1 MTTLEVSAA
10 RPSWRRVQTEDPA
23 GAKSPGRQA
32 ELTGPQVVYCC
43 AVVVYLIFFVLFARF
58 FVWKYLADRDYWSRR
73 PVLTAHALGG
83 QARLQGRDLPRF
95 SVLVP
100 ARNEAAVIEKTV
112 DHLTRMDYPKTHYEV
127 VVATDEKEL
136 LDAARA
142 RRLAV
147 SRVERLLRTRLHLH
161 SGDRTAPP
169 GVLGP
174 EASRLLTH
182 LLAEQALREYS
193 SRRPNRYPV
202 LTVPAGLAWVPHP
215 KRPGLLREIA
225 ALLIAGQGKLPARDL
240 CCVIERTVPAR
251 PAEQL
256 CREGPAL
263 VGLAIPV
270 VAAYHDLLGCGDRRT
285 VPDMLRRAARARHP
299 ATAEILV
306 SLVRLL
312 SARMVDSLA
321 REQPSSLRARL
332 EQCAVEALPTTQDV
346 VERTISGLGCRRGT
360 AARVK
365 HVVVPFDFDGRFG
378 GRRTGETVPS
388 TKGRALNYALSH
400 LDPRTEICGFY
411 DAESRPDPPVLLYVA
426 WRRLTSGIKVMQ
438 GPVFQVRNFFQMG
451 PLCRIASLYQA
462 VTHEWYLPHL
472 FRRLPFVS
480 GTNLYVEKALLQ
492 ELGGYDHGSL
502 TEDLELG
509 VRAYLQAGEWP
520 EYLPYASSEQTPP
533 TLRGFFRQRLRWGTG
548 HLQVMDKLRADST
561 SDPARRRKLLHDLF
575 VKGQME
581 WSLYQLATLVPP
593 AVLILY
599 FAGWVDPY
607 VLPAAVHRFLSALT
621 LTYWGFT
628 MYVYVRYR
636 AYLDMS
642 ARPRNR
648 LGHWSVLPQLLV
660 LPLAAFMFPVP
671 YSTAMVLKGLG
682 REPKA
687 WVKTPRTVE

>member
-1 MTTLEVSAA
+1 M
-10 RPSWRRVQTEDPA
+10 
-23 GAKSPGRQA
+23 
-32 ELTGPQVVYCC
+32 TGPQVVYCC

-58 FVWKYLADRDYWSRR
+58 FVWKYLADRQYWNRR
-73 PVLTAHALGG
+73 PVLTAHALFSLA
-83 QARLQGRDLPRF
+83 QKHGRDLPRF

-127 VVATDEKEL
+127 VVATDEKEVIE
-136 LDAARA
+136 AART
-142 RRLAV
+142 RPLAV
-147 SRVERLLRTRLHLH
+147 DAVQELLSERL
-161 SGDRTAPP
+161 GP
-169 GVLGP
+169 GAAQRGISPRGAQAALLSAD
-174 EASRLLTH
+174 ASRLLTH

-193 SRRPNRYPV
+193 TRRSHYPV
-202 LTVPAGLAWVPHP
+202 LTIPSGLAWVPHA

-225 ALLIAGQGKLPARDL
+225 ALLISGKGKLSERQL
-240 CCVIERTVPAR
+240 CCVIERTVPPR

-256 CREGPAL
+256 RREGPAL

-270 VAAYHDLLGCGDRRT
+270 VAAYHDLAGNGDRQM
-285 VPDMLRRAARARHP
+285 VPNMLRRAARAKHR

-312 SARMVDSLA
+312 SARMVDTLA
-321 REQPSSLRARL
+321 REKPADLRARL
-332 EQCAVEALPTTQDV
+332 ELAAVEALPTTQDV
-346 VERTISGLGCRRGT
+346 VERTISGLSSRGT
-360 AARVK
+360 AAKVK
-365 HVVVPFDFDGRFG
+365 HVVVPADFDGRYG
-378 GRRTGETVPS
+378 GELIGEAVPS
-388 TKGRALNYALSH
+388 TKGRALNYALSR
-400 LDPRTEICGFY
+400 LDPHTEMCGFY
-411 DAESRPDPPVLLYVA
+411 DAESRPDAPVLLYVA
-426 WRRLTSGIKVMQ
+426 WRRLMSGIKVMQ

-451 PLCRIASLYQA
+451 PLCRIAALYQA

-548 HLQVMDKLRADST
+548 HLQVMDKLRADTT
-561 SDPARRRKLLHDLF
+561 SDPTRRRKLLHDLF

-593 AVLILY
+593 AVLVLY
-599 FAGWVDPY
+599 FMGWVDPY
-607 VLPAAVHRFLSALT
+607 GLPVSVHRFLSALT
-621 LTYWGFT
+621 LVYWGFT

-636 AYLDMS
+636 GYLDMS

-648 LGHWSVLPQLLV
+648 LGHWSVLPQLLI

>member
-1 MTTLEVSAA
+1 M
-10 RPSWRRVQTEDPA
+10 
-23 GAKSPGRQA
+23 
-32 ELTGPQVVYCC
+32 TGPQVVYCC

-58 FVWKYLADRDYWSRR
+58 FVWKYLADRDYWGRR
-73 PVLTAHALGG
+73 PVLTAHAL
-83 QARLQGRDLPRF
+83 QSLAHQQGRDLPRF

-112 DHLTRMDYPKTHYEV
+112 EHLTRMDYPKTHYEV
-127 VVATDEKEL
+127 VVATDQKEVIEAARTRPAAVAEVESL
-136 LDAARA
+136 LRQRLDPDAAAGRPAPA
-142 RRLAV
+142 R
-147 SRVERLLRTRLHLH
+147 
-161 SGDRTAPP
+161 P
-169 GVLGP
+169 LGP
-174 EASRLLTH
+174 EAARLLTH
-182 LLAEQALREYS
+182 LLAEQALREYNS
-193 SRRPNRYPV
+193 GRSRYPV
-202 LTVPAGLAWVPHP
+202 LVVPSGLAWVPHA
-215 KRPGLLREIA
+215 KRPGLLRDIA
-225 ALLIAGQGKLPARDL
+225 ALLIAGRGRLTERQL
-240 CCVIERTVPAR
+240 CCVVERTVPAR

-256 CREGPAL
+256 RREGPAL

-270 VAAYHDLLGCGDRRT
+270 LAAFHDLSGNGGRRM
-285 VPDMLRRAARARHP
+285 VPNMLRRAARAKHR
-299 ATAEILV
+299 ATAQILV

-312 SARMVDSLA
+312 SATMVDSLA
-321 REQPSSLRARL
+321 RQSPADLRSRL
-332 EQCAVEALPTTQDV
+332 ELAAIEALPTTQDV
-346 VERTISGLGCRRGT
+346 VDRTICGLGGRGT
-360 AARVK
+360 GARVK
-365 HVVVPFDFDGRFG
+365 HIVVPYDFDGRFG
-378 GRRTGETVPS
+378 GRRTGASVPS
-388 TKGRALNYALSH
+388 TKGRALNYALVH
-400 LDPRTEICGFY
+400 VDPLTEVCGFY

-426 WRRLTSGIKVMQ
+426 WRRLVAGTKVMQ

-480 GTNLYVEKALLQ
+480 GTNLYVEKVLLQ

-509 VRAYLQAGEWP
+509 VRAYLRAGEWP

-548 HLQVMDKLRADST
+548 HLQVMDKLRADNT
-561 SDPARRRKLLHDLF
+561 SDPVRRRKLLHHLF

-593 AVLILY
+593 AVVVLY
-599 FAGWVDPY
+599 FMGWVDPY
-607 VLPAAVHRFLSALT
+607 GLPVAVHRFLSALT
-621 LTYWGFT
+621 LVYWGFT
-628 MYVYVRYR
+628 MYVYVRYHG
-636 AYLDMS
+636 YLDMS

-648 LGHWSVLPQLLV
+648 FGHWSVLPQLLI

-671 YSTAMVLKGLG
+671 YSAAMVLKGLG

>member
-1 MTTLEVSAA
+1 M
-10 RPSWRRVQTEDPA
+10 
-23 GAKSPGRQA
+23 
-32 ELTGPQVVYCC
+32 TGPQVVYCC
-43 AVVVYLIFFVLFARF
+43 AVVIYLIFFVLFARF
-58 FVWKYLADRDYWSRR
+58 FVWKYLADRRYWSRR
-73 PVLTAHALGG
+73 PVLTAHALHGM
-83 QARLQGRDLPRF
+83 AHKQGRDLPRF

-112 DHLTRMDYPKTHYEV
+112 DHLSRMDYPKTHYEV
-127 VVATDEKEL
+127 VVATDEKETIE
-136 LDAARA
+136 AART
-142 RRLAV
+142 RPLAV
-147 SRVERLLRTRLHLH
+147 SAVLELLTRRL
-161 SGDRTAPP
+161 GIGAVDRPGEPRGAAAVQPP
-169 GVLGP
+169 LSAD
-174 EASRLLTH
+174 ASRLLTH
-182 LLAEQALREYS
+182 ILAQQALREYS
-193 SRRPNRYPV
+193 IRRSHYPV
-202 LTVPAGLAWVPHP
+202 LTIPSGLAWVPHS

-225 ALLIAGQGKLPARDL
+225 ALLISGRGKLSERQL
-240 CCVIERTVPAR
+240 CTVIERTVPAR

-256 CREGPAL
+256 RREGPAL

-270 VAAYHDLLGCGDRRT
+270 VAAYHDLSGNGDRQM
-285 VPDMLRRAARARHP
+285 VPNMLRRAARAKHR

-312 SARMVDSLA
+312 SARMVDAIA
-321 REQPSSLRARL
+321 RETPEDLRARL
-332 EQCAVEALPTTQDV
+332 EQAVIEALPTTQDV
-346 VERTISGLGCRRGT
+346 VERAISGLDGRGT
-360 AARVK
+360 SARVK

-378 GRRTGETVPS
+378 GERVGEAVPS

-400 LDPRTEICGFY
+400 LDPRTEVCGFY
-411 DAESRPDPPVLLYVA
+411 DAESRPDAPVLLYVA
-426 WRRLTSGIKVMQ
+426 WRRLMSGVRVMQ

-472 FRRLPFVS
+472 FKRLPFVS

-548 HLQVMDKLRADST
+548 HLQVMDKLRADNT

-593 AVLILY
+593 AVLVLY
-599 FAGWVDPY
+599 FMGWVDPY
-607 VLPAAVHRFLSALT
+607 GLPVAVHRFLSALT
-621 LTYWGFT
+621 LVYWGFT

-636 AYLDMS
+636 GYLDMS

-648 LGHWSVLPQLLV
+648 LGHWSVMPQLLI